1 MPRPRGSGIFSAIFG
16 ALFVAALVAS
26 YAVDLRKVCPYT
38 LFRLWLAFVAVTLLW
53 WGINRIVRGDQ
64 SYRVGQDTINFV
76 VGLIGASV
84 AIFTLVVQTPSCG

>member
-1 MPRPRGSGIFSAIFG
+1 MPRPRGSGILASVFG

-26 YAVDLRKVCPYT
+26 YVVDLRNLCPYT
-38 LFRLWLAFVAVTLLW
+38 LFRLWLAFVAGTLLW

-76 VGLIGASV
+76 VALVAASV
-84 AIFTLVVQTPSCG
+84 AIFTLVVQTPACG